1 MTESSMSVGA
11 SHQSPPALVA
21 RRLDVGYE
29 GRTVLRGIDAF
40 ATPGRSIALI
50 GPNGSGKSTLL
61 RTFAGLLAPV
71 GGALE
76 VCGHS
81 VARASKR
88 IAYLNQFHP
97 NAMALPLR
105 VLDVVHMG
113 RLDRRGRIS
122 RRRAEDH
129 AAVSE
134 ALDRMGVAD
143 LAGESLRDL
152 SGGQR
157 QRVFIAQILA
167 RRADVVLLDEPTSG
181 LDAVGRAV
189 YLDAVDIETARGA
202 VVITATHDVAEASR
216 CDRVMLL
223 AGRLIADGPPDEVL
237 TPENLL
243 TTFGVGLSRAGD
255 HLMVTDHGH
264 HDHGHH

>member
-1 MTESSMSVGA
+1 MSAGA
-11 SHQSPPALVA
+11 THQTPPALVA

-76 VCGHS
+76 VCGLPVS
-81 VARASKR
+81 RASKR

-113 RLDRRGRIS
+113 RLDRRGRFS
-122 RRRAEDH
+122 RRGTEDH
-129 AAVSE
+129 VAVSE

-143 LAGESLRDL
+143 LSGEALRDL

-157 QRVFIAQILA
+157 QRVFLAQILA
-167 RRADVVLLDEPTSG
+167 RRADVVLLDEPSSG
-181 LDAVGRAV
+181 LDAIGRSVLLEAI
-189 YLDAVDIETARGA
+189 DSETARGA
-202 VVITATHDVAEASR
+202 VVITATHDVGEAAR

-223 AGRLIADGPPDEVL
+223 AGRLIADGPADEVL
-237 TPENLL
+237 TPDNLL
-243 TTFGVGLSRAGD
+243 STFGIGLSRAGD
-255 HLMVTDHGH
+255 HLVVTEHGH
-264 HDHGHH
+264 HDRGHH